1 MIIDRLISA
10 ITEHEGWYAL
20 GSSLSPSGSRSYR
33 HHNPGNL
40 RSSPFQCGEADGYA
54 IFKYD
59 EIGRLA
65 LHFDILKKAAGQTST
80 KLGPDSTLRDLIF
93 TYAPASDNNDSEAYL
108 RDVVQKTGVPETLT
122 LKELFA

>member
-10 ITEHEGWYAL
+10 ITEHEGWHPV
-20 GSSLSPSGSRSYR
+20 GSEQSPSGSRSYR

-40 RSSPFQCGEADGYA
+40 RTSPFAYKIEDGYA
-54 IFKYD
+54 VFKND

-80 KLGPDSTLRDLIF
+80 TLGPESTLRELIF
-93 TYAPASDNNDSEAYL
+93 TYAPPQDNNNSEAYL
-108 RDVVQKTGVPETLT
+108 ADVVAKTGVPETLT